1 MATSLQ
7 NFVPEKCFRNLV
19 FSAILINRFNCFRI
33 KYCFALYGLILL
45 GPSWKLVSKYQIIQS
60 ISERL
65 PIAFKFVKYNKICN
79 TGFLHLASEF
89 SCWRTAGTCLYDHV
103 PQSLLGAKY
112 SNQIKILCL
121 MILKNRQMNNFIW
134 NTFKLLHHCW
144 T

>member
-7 NFVPEKCFRNLV
+7 NFVAEKCFRNLV

-65 PIAFKFVKYNKICN
+65 PIAFKFENITKYV
-79 TGFLHLASEF
+79 TQVFFTWHLNLVVEELQGHVCMTMF
-89 SCWRTAGTCLYDHV
+89 SSPCLV
-103 PQSLLGAKY
+103 PNIQTK
-112 SNQIKILCL
+112 
-121 MILKNRQMNNFIW
+121 
-134 NTFKLLHHCW
+134 
-144 T
+144 